1 MTTAPLTRR
10 NLLAGSAMAA
20 AWLGLPIGA
29 VLAQSA
35 ELKIGL
41 AFEPSAFD
49 PHFHNTTPNKSL
61 ARSVFEPLVFQDE
74 AQRLLP
80 GLATGW
86 KAVEPT
92 VWEFALR
99 ENVRFHDGKPFGADD
114 VIATFAR
121 APNVPRSPSGFGGF
135 IKGKRAE
142 KVNELTVRII
152 TETPAPQTPIDLS
165 TFGIIPASVAGA
177 TTDDFNSGKAAIG
190 TGPCRHGEFVRG
202 ERVVLTRNDAYWGG
216 PMPWERIVMRVLRA
230 DPTRVAALLAG
241 DVDLIETIP
250 TADLPRLKAD
260 PALHVAQAT
269 SNRVIYVMMD
279 QWRDETP
286 FVRAKDGSAIKNPFR
301 DMRVR
306 HALSLAINRPAT
318 CARIMEGAAAPAAQ
332 FLPTSFFGTSP
343 RLTELPF
350 DPAQARNLLG
360 EAGYP
365 QGFKLTLH
373 GPAGRYANDTKI
385 LEAIAQMLTRIGIEA
400 SVETMP
406 AANFFSRASTGGAN
420 NTPEFSCFLAGW
432 GSAAGEASDPLRN
445 LAATFDARAGT
456 GSSNRGRYANADVD
470 RMLAEALAT
479 VDDGSRAVLL
489 AQTTEKVIAEMG
501 IIPVLYPTNTW
512 AMRKPLTMTGRADEF
527 TLPHGIRRG

>member
-1 MTTAPLTRR
+1 MTTSKLTRR
-10 NLLAGSAMAA
+10 S
-20 AWLGLPIGA
+20 
-29 VLAQSA
+29 VLAALAAVPCLQGARAQST

-74 AQRLLP
+74 SQRLQP
-80 GLATGW
+80 GLAKSW

-92 VWEFALR
+92 VWEFRLR

-142 KVNELTVRII
+142 KVDDLTVRII
-152 TETPAPQTPIDLS
+152 TDAPAPQTPIDLS

-177 TTDDFNSGKAAIG
+177 STEDFNSGKAAIG

-202 ERVVLTRNDAYWGG
+202 ERVVLTRNPDYWGG

-241 DVDLIETIP
+241 DVDIIETIP
-250 TADLPRLKAD
+250 TADLPRLRSD
-260 PALHVAQAT
+260 PLFHVAQAT

-279 QWRDETP
+279 QWRDDTP
-286 FVRAKDGSAIKNPFR
+286 FVRAKDGSAIKNPFK

-306 HALSLAINRPAT
+306 HALSLAINRPAI

-343 RLTELPF
+343 RLTELPH

-360 EAGYP
+360 EAGFP
-365 QGFKLTLH
+365 QGFRLTLH

-445 LAATFDARAGT
+445 LAASFDAKAGT

-470 RMLAEALAT
+470 RMLAEALST
-479 VDDGSRAVLL
+479 VNDQDRAALL
-489 AQTTEKVIAEMG
+489 GQTTEKVIAEMG
-501 IIPVLYPTNTW
+501 IIPVIYPTNTW

-527 TLPHGIRRG
+527 TLPFGIGRG